1 MLNLFLIYSLLAI
14 FSVII
19 RTLGAKTSTTG
30 NATSQAFGKM
40 SNHRWTLSEL
50 NPRLIKVRAPLM
62 MNAIEQDIMSANTSG
77 ACFLGSIV
85 EICP

>member
-1 MLNLFLIYSLLAI
+1 
-14 FSVII
+14 
-19 RTLGAKTSTTG
+19 
-30 NATSQAFGKM
+30 
-40 SNHRWTLSEL
+40 
-50 NPRLIKVRAPLM
+50 M